1 MGSPMNRYFTLY
13 AFFTLACAVR
23 TRLRETKSEGKCSKI
38 MARYLCRSDQVKP
51 LESNQKCINKLCTE
65 FSLEECCDVA
75 KSFPAGNGIEA
86 LAKPSATEA
95 PIEPPTTETREEP
108 ADDSNN
114 DQDDEPADDSV
125 DASDDKPADDSD
137 HDNDA
142 SAFAKMQEE
151 QWVEP
156 CSNHPDLDEWKPATN
171 DMCYLRM
178 YRCDDD
184 TKVNLSNKN
193 AGDAEWGMTGLMD
206 NACGFYGSWLKVW
219 RVQVNRS
226 ALVDEVK
233 NSFSRCNDNKC
244 ESKHFGFQNDEHFVG
259 AKWFSFP
266 EEARGSEYE
275 ILCLERTISLESC
288 KLHTDRAE
296 NVRSAE
302 SMDELK
308 KSRQGR
314 SC

>member
-1 MGSPMNRYFTLY
+1 MG
-13 AFFTLACAVR
+13 
-23 TRLRETKSEGKCSKI
+23 
-38 MARYLCRSDQVKP
+38 
-51 LESNQKCINKLCTE
+51 
-65 FSLEECCDVA
+65 
-75 KSFPAGNGIEA
+75 AGNGIEA

-95 PIEPPTTETREEP
+95 PIEPPTTHAPTEPPTAESHEEP

-114 DQDDEPADDSV
+114 DQDDEPADDS
-125 DASDDKPADDSD
+125 DDGSDDEPADDSADTSDDKPADDSD
-137 HDNDA
+137 NDNDA
-142 SAFAKMQEE
+142 SAFAEMQEE
-151 QWVEP
+151 QWVES

-226 ALVDEVK
+226 ALVDEGK
-233 NSFSRCNDNKC
+233 NSYSRCNDNKC

-266 EEARGSEYE
+266 EEALGSEYE

-296 NVRSAE
+296 NVRRAE

-308 KSRQGR
+308 KAAKDGR
-314 SC
+314 AENLVEFKKNVFDSPMDGCESHGAFEYPEC